1 MRLFSRMLEA
11 RQKIEAQCTNY
22 FDYHQYPRLEQWLNV
37 VGIAPGG
44 VKVCLRIGIGHGPLG
59 QKGVRI
65 HFLLHPCG
73 DRLVKLWFIEKA
85 CTIVDKA
92 PLSSLSIIN
101 QTY

>member
-44 VKVCLRIGIGHGPLG
+44 VKVCLRIGVGRGPLG
-59 QKGVRI
+59 QKGTRNNF
-65 HFLLHPCG
+65 FLWHPCG
-73 DRLVKLWFIEKA
+73 GHLIKLCFIQKTY
-85 CTIVDKA
+85 TIIDKT
-92 PLSSLSIIN
+92 PSCSL
-101 QTY
+101 